1 MMSKLQ
7 DYLLEYSESHTHP
20 INRGI
25 HWVAVPVI
33 LFCVVGLLWVI
44 PTPTAWQAYWGLN
57 FGSIAML
64 ASLIYYFQLSPSSA
78 LGMLVVFVLITGAI
92 WLMESAQW
100 PIVSILTMAFI
111 VAWVFQFIGHLIEG
125 KTPSFFKDVQFLLI
139 GPLWLLNKTYM
150 AFGK

>member
-1 MMSKLQ
+1 MSKLQ

-20 INRGI
+20 INRAI

-44 PTPTAWQAYWGLN
+44 PTPTAWQAYGGLN

-64 ASLIYYFQLSPSSA
+64 ASLIYYFRLSPSYA
-78 LGMLVVFVLITGAI
+78 LGMLIVFALIAGAI
-92 WLMESAQW
+92 RLMESAQW

-111 VAWVFQFIGHLIEG
+111 VAWVFQFIGHQIEG

-139 GPLWLLNKTYM
+139 GPLWLLNKTYL